1 MFLKIWTWNTNTGLS
16 NIVGQPFSNLK
27 LNPNRILFWE
37 KRDKNPVVICQYI
50 KAIFFQSNKIIFN
63 AVPFLCKQDG
73 LKFTLNSHKRALRQ
87 STSVPNS
94 RSAENIWALI
104 NISIWHYHFFCVHYA
119 TVMVWQDC
127 YWKISIW
134 LFVHL
139 FNSCGVLQ
147 CIRHCSQAGDKWWP
161 AQNLYSKKRKQMFN
175 KSRSKFPPNL
185 QRVSHYK

>member
-1 MFLKIWTWNTNTGLS
+1 M
-16 NIVGQPFSNLK
+16 GQPFSNLK

-104 NISIWHYHFFCVHYA
+104 NISIWHYHFFVYTMQQLWYGKIVIEKFLFDFLFIYLTVVEYYNVSGTVHRLETSGDQHKTYIQRRGNKCSTSQEVNSPQIFRELA
-119 TVMVWQDC
+119 TIN
-127 YWKISIW
+127 KI
-134 LFVHL
+134 
-139 FNSCGVLQ
+139 
-147 CIRHCSQAGDKWWP
+147 
-161 AQNLYSKKRKQMFN
+161 
-175 KSRSKFPPNL
+175 
-185 QRVSHYK
+185 